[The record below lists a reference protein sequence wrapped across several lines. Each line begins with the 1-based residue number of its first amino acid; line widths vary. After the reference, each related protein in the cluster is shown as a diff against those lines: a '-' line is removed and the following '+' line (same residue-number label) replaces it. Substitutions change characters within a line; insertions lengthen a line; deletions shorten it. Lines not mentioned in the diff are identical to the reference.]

1 MLMISIIGY
10 FFISFAWPIF
20 LAHWSPHSVHKL
32 IKKRHL
38 LNSNKYR
45 ILSAP
50 GFVYTDKKI
59 KKTFDYQPVVSST
72 GLTDTCF
79 VPARACPF
87 QLQMKPGPVRRWPG
101 PAHAGRIVR
110 GSRRRHHR
118 GSDRDTLSRP
128 RPCADFLGLFD
139 EAAVAN
145 RQIARFTTGNNRGKG
160 RPQMRQVQHVDM
172 PTWSCVCWAP
182 HVLLGRPLNF
192 WHGYPVLQMIEKCSR
207 FKT

>member
-1 MLMISIIGY
+1 M
-10 FFISFAWPIF
+10 
-20 LAHWSPHSVHKL
+20 
-32 IKKRHL
+32 
-38 LNSNKYR
+38 

-79 VPARACPF
+79 VPARARRF
-87 QLQMKPGPVRRWPG
+87 QLQMKPGGQRTQYR
-101 PAHAGRIVR
+101 AGV
-110 GSRRRHHR
+110 
-118 GSDRDTLSRP
+118 
-128 RPCADFLGLFD
+128 
-139 EAAVAN
+139 AVAITGAVTVTPSPVPGLV
-145 RQIARFTTGNNRGKG
+145 QISRAFSTWLLSPTCKSQDSPQGTTGKKG
-160 RPQMRQVQHVDM
+160 RPLTHQVQHVDM